1 MQMNVIN
8 KPIFKQKRRYRYRKQ
23 SGRYAG
29 KSNQKCFLD
38 KVKAEGRIPPTKC
51 LRCIH
56 TCNPAET
63 PYCITEALI
72 HAAKGEVDQALYSAE
87 DVLMKQNNR
96 NSKKVI
102 DYFCKDCL

>member
-1 MQMNVIN
+1 M
-8 KPIFKQKRRYRYRKQ
+8 P
-23 SGRYAG
+23 GRAIR
-29 KSNQKCFLD
+29 NTFLD
-38 KVKAEGRIPPTKC
+38 KVKSEGRIPPTKC

-72 HAAKGEVDQALYSAE
+72 HAAKGETENALLFCGGRAYEAKTIE
-87 DVLMKQNNR
+87 TV
-96 NSKKVI
+96 KKVI